1 MEWYKI
7 GEPVGRYI
15 GSSGKYH
22 VYSETI
28 SETPPVMSGMRKPHE
43 KSPEEIS
50 LMYGPA
56 TGGLMESGAVRIIT
70 PGELVRMSTVFSD
83 YKKRTMSMTGKK
95 VEDALLLV
103 ERINGFHSASHSI
116 AYLSAVEDAAGMDVD
131 DAVLRKRMAILEMER
146 IRSNLEVVKRML
158 EAGGLGVPVNQV
170 GYLRERVSR
179 IISKSAGHRFFFS
192 VNGLNSASVD
202 LSKAAVALNEIV
214 EEFSHIFEGL
224 QESKIFLNRMQ
235 TTGIVKGIPMVGP
248 AARASGM
255 NADARADSRTLPYGD
270 TVFEPVIRTESDS
283 FGRFMVRSEE
293 ILMASRILDDI
304 GNVGNG
310 SDLRNYELSGSGE
323 GAGRVESPAGDLF
336 YHVKLNEGRIENISM
351 VSPSRLNITAFEQ
364 SYPGNLVTDFHLN
377 WEGFGI
383 WFAEAGVEFI

>member
-1 MEWYKI
+1 MEWYKL
-7 GEPVGRYI
+7 GEPRGRYI
-15 GSSGKYH
+15 GNSGEYY

-28 SETPPVMSGMRKPHE
+28 SDTPPVMSGMRKPHN
-43 KSPEEIS
+43 KNPEEIS
-50 LMYGPA
+50 FMYGPA

-70 PGELVRMSTVFSD
+70 PGELIKQSTVFSD
-83 YKKRTMSMTGKK
+83 YKKRSLEVLGKT
-95 VEDALLLV
+95 VYDALLMI

-116 AYLSAVEDAAGMDVD
+116 AFLSAVEDAMGIDVD
-131 DAVLRKRMAILEMER
+131 TSILRKRIAILEMER
-146 IRSNLEVVKRML
+146 MRSNLEVVKRML
-158 EAGGLGVPVNQV
+158 EAGGLGVPVNQI

-192 VNGLNSASVD
+192 VNGLNSASID
-202 LSKAAVALNEIV
+202 LSHAVTALAEV
-214 EEFSHIFEGL
+214 AKEFSHIFEGL

-255 NADARADSRTLPYGD
+255 NVDARLDSRSLPYGD
-270 TVFEPVIRTESDS
+270 TVFEPVIREESDS
-283 FGRFMVRSEE
+283 FARFMVRSEE
-293 ILMASRILDDI
+293 ILMASQIVEDI
-304 GNVGNG
+304 GNVFNDSDNRISEMRGN
-310 SDLRNYELSGSGE
+310 GE

-336 YHVKLNEGRIENISM
+336 YHVKLKDGRIEGINM
-351 VSPSRLNITAFEQ
+351 VSPSKLNILAFEQ

-383 WFAEAGVEFI
+383 WFAEAGVELI